1 MVLTSV
7 ETSNVYDFKLFI
19 NDEYADLEWDIKF
32 IDGDKVE
39 VKVSRDDEY
48 LPTSLTLVG
57 YDPNIVFDKRTD
69 PESELDVVPDEED
82 IIINGDNDN

>member
-1 MVLTSV
+1 MRIYENYSYAGIIDLT
-7 ETSNVYDFKLFI
+7 Y
-19 NDEYADLEWDIKF
+19 